1 MMVGMSLVFA
11 IGLTHHDPQMLRL
24 QPDGRG
30 AATLT
35 QSTPTAGQLCRSR
48 PFPSRTVHLEVQV
61 YPVRVVYVSEL
72 RRGARRPS
80 PERTFFFAWHTLA
93 AGRPTDDELFRR

>member
-1 MMVGMSLVFA
+1 MMAGMSLVFA

-48 PFPSRTVHLEVQV
+48 PFPSRT
-61 YPVRVVYVSEL
+61 
-72 RRGARRPS
+72 
-80 PERTFFFAWHTLA
+80 
-93 AGRPTDDELFRR
+93 